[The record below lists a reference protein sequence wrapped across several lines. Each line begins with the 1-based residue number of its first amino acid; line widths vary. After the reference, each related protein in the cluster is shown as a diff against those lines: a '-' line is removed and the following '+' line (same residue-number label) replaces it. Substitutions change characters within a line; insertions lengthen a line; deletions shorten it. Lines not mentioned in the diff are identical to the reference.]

1 MLRPGQRLI
10 ALHIH
15 VNISLDYLRD
25 FVDPLGA
32 AAMCRRR
39 QPTRPAILAAD
50 DCDLF
55 GIRSDDDIL

>member
-10 ALHIH
+10 TLHIH
-15 VNISLDYLRD
+15 VNVSLNYLRD
-25 FVDPLGA
+25 FVDALGA

-39 QPTRPAILAAD
+39 QPTRPTILAAD

-55 GIRSDDDIL
+55 RVRSYDHIP